1 MELAINM
8 VFRSNVCF
16 NAHFMRL
23 VFNGLT
29 LPKVCMSTILCKF
42 FCAKLVQYH
51 NTELIWGMLNFFC
64 QYFTH
69 FRGQK
74 NNLTRNIYFCTATI
88 SNVSGQ
94 KNNLSRNIIFWR
106 GNIFN
111 VSGQKN
117 NLSHNIIF
125 WRGNI
130 FNVSGQKNNL
140 SRNIIFWKGN
150 IFNVSG
156 NIYFCKGT
164 IFVVPGKILFLSG
177 SFCKGKAKNHT
188 FRSFGLLL
196 G

>member
-1 MELAINM
+1 
-8 VFRSNVCF
+8 
-16 NAHFMRL
+16 
-23 VFNGLT
+23 
-29 LPKVCMSTILCKF
+29 
-42 FCAKLVQYH
+42 
-51 NTELIWGMLNFFC
+51 MLNFFC

-117 NLSHNIIF
+117 NLS
-125 WRGNI
+125 
-130 FNVSGQKNNL
+130 
-140 SRNIIFWKGN
+140 RNIIFWKGN

-156 NIYFCKGT
+156 NIYFWKGT
-164 IFVVPGKILFLSG
+164 IFVLPGKILFLNG
-177 SFCKGKAKNHT
+177 YICKGLQILAVQKVDCKFHQPCRQLCLFNHYRISPMT
-188 FRSFGLLL
+188 RCEPRHCRPYPQ
-196 G
+196 